1 MSNDCV
7 VQCLD
12 AVGRP
17 LKDVIAE
24 FERSGHQYV
33 LTFTRPPR
41 TTFALEE
48 NSFYVLHQRIDESEV
63 YHLIAAAKMA
73 KEG

>member
-1 MSNDCV
+1 MINDCV
-7 VQCLD
+7 LQCID

-17 LKDVIAE
+17 IKDVIAE
-24 FERSGHQYV
+24 FERSGQQYV
-33 LTFTRPPR
+33 LNFTRPPR
-41 TTFALEE
+41 ITFALEE
-48 NSFYVLHQRIDESEV
+48 NSFYVLHQRIDEREV

>member
-1 MSNDCV
+1 MSNDCAI
-7 VQCLD
+7 QCID

-17 LKDVIAE
+17 LASVIAE
-24 FERSGHQYV
+24 FERSGQQYV
-33 LTFTRPPR
+33 LTFTCPPR
-41 TTFALEE
+41 ITFALEE
-48 NSFYVLHQRIDESEV
+48 KNFYVLHQRIDESEV